1 MPSVAQG
8 AQGRFVLSVCE
19 GGSMRLQNYSLAIRL
34 ALAVGVMA
42 LGLMLT
48 AGVMFW
54 VDRAEVDPR
63 TAAVERAN
71 ALAMAASEWALL
83 ADIQSQRQLT
93 IARFGVQNPDL
104 KAAVQANIEKTRER
118 VNVLQQLVQQQIS
131 HTDQQEALEAAAKAR
146 DQYLRLRDELSQA
159 IDAGDTAAIERLLGP
174 VKQAGDAYPSAVRA
188 LAEGLQREA
197 QQAQRDMV
205 MAQRR
210 AEWVVLTVILITLLV
225 GIFWAAALTRSI
237 TRPLGRAVAFA
248 EAVAQ
253 GDLTRHVQ
261 VQGRDEI
268 ARLLQALHQMQQ
280 ALVGAVARIRQAAV
294 SVDHGAAE
302 IAAGN
307 QDLSSRTE
315 NAAASLEQ
323 TASSLEALTQTVRHS
338 AEAARTANQL
348 AAQAAQTAREGGQ
361 AVQEV
366 TRSMQG
372 IEAASRK
379 IADITNVIDGI
390 AFQTNILALNA
401 AVEAA
406 RAGEAGR
413 GFAVVASEVRAL
425 AQRSAQAAKEIKALI
440 EDSVQRVQQGGEQ
453 VHRASGTMEQIV
465 QSIQR
470 VADMIGEVTA
480 TANEQ
485 SESITQV
492 NAAVGQLDQA
502 TQQNAALVEQA
513 AAASASLRQQAEELL
528 RVVKQ
533 FKVAED
539 SGQFSG
545 TILTAQASDVPQRPA
560 AVRVPQLQVGGR
572 PGESKT
578 SGPVAGPTS
587 GAYPKDRSVGRGAG
601 ATSPALPQHNK
612 PAVHAHA
619 QQEGEWETF

>member
-1 MPSVAQG
+1 MAW
-8 AQGRFVLSVCE
+8 
-19 GGSMRLQNYSLAIRL
+19 
-34 ALAVGVMA
+34 AVGVMA
-42 LGLMLT
+42 AALVAIGALLY
-48 AGVMFW
+48 W
-54 VDRAEVDPR
+54 VDHTHVMPRKEAAERAQNMAALAAEWAWLAEV
-63 TAAVERAN
+63 
-71 ALAMAASEWALL
+71 
-83 ADIQSQRQLT
+83 QYQRQLT
-93 IARFGVQNPDL
+93 VARFG
-104 KAAVQANIEKTRER
+104 ANNAELRQSVLRWIEETRLR
-118 VNVLQQLVQQQIS
+118 VSQL
-131 HTDQQEALEAAAKAR
+131 QEALKRDIGLTGQKAAFEQVERAR
-146 DQYLRLRDELSQA
+146 QEYLQVRDELSRLGEGQDAAAMGLLAPRVQQVGQA
-159 IDAGDTAAIERLLGP
+159 YSEAAS
-174 VKQAGDAYPSAVRA
+174 Q
-188 LAEGLQREA
+188 LAAALQREA
-197 QQAQRDMV
+197 DQMRKEANAAYQ
-205 MAQRR
+205 R
-210 AEWVVLTVILITLLV
+210 AESMVLITILV
-225 GIFWAAALTRSI
+225 ALVVGGVAAWAMVRSI

-261 VQGRDEI
+261 VQGRDEV
-268 ARLLQALHQMQQ
+268 ARLLQALQQMQQ
-280 ALVGAVARIRQAAV
+280 ALVGAVARIRQAAA

-348 AAQAAQTAREGGQ
+348 AVQAAQIAREGGQ

-366 TRSMQG
+366 TLSMQG

-413 GFAVVASEVRAL
+413 GFAVVAGEVRAL

-485 SESITQV
+485 SENITQV

-513 AAASASLRQQAEELL
+513 AAAAVSLRQQAEELL

-533 FKVAED
+533 FKVEED
-539 SGQFSG
+539 PGQLPG
-545 TILTAQASDVPQRPA
+545 TIRATAQASDVPQRPA
-560 AVRVPQLQVGGR
+560 AVGVPQQQAGGR

-578 SGPVAGPTS
+578 PGPVAGSTS
-587 GAYPKDRSVGRGAG
+587 GAGPKDRAVGRGAG
-601 ATSPALPQHNK
+601 ATSPALPQHIK